1 MSTLAFY
8 RGGASEAS
16 HAHDNMTERT
26 QQFQSHTP
34 APKVSRAGSRTCSRR
49 LAERHLPDAVIANP
63 QVVLRGD
70 PRGTGYGV
78 GVPPEVLDALID
90 KYRRMREMRAAHAR
104 GGDDEA
110 PARMRAL
117 AADFPGALREIDRLP
132 MATIEA
138 RLDALDAARAGG
150 AVPGWAPP
158 LAAFHGWMRA
168 LLRLKRV
175 VRRDRDLEVAR
186 AWLRAHH
193 PPTHPDGTHHVS
205 AHQGSAARSALE
217 PPLDELEASLP
228 ALLFP
233 ADGRMA
239 RAVLAR
245 LGGGDAASLERR
257 LFDGVDD

>member
-1 MSTLAFY
+1 M
-8 RGGASEAS
+8 
-16 HAHDNMTERT
+16 
-26 QQFQSHTP
+26 
-34 APKVSRAGSRTCSRR
+34 
-49 LAERHLPDAVIANP
+49 IANP
-63 QVVLRGD
+63 QVVIRGD
-70 PRGTGYGV
+70 LRGTGYGV

-110 PARMRAL
+110 PARMREL
-117 AADFPGALREIDRLP
+117 AAEFPGAQRAIDRLP
-132 MATIEA
+132 METIEA

-193 PPTHPDGTHHVS
+193 TSTHRDSTHQS
-205 AHQGSAARSALE
+205 SMARSALE

>member
-1 MSTLAFY
+1 
-8 RGGASEAS
+8 
-16 HAHDNMTERT
+16 
-26 QQFQSHTP
+26 
-34 APKVSRAGSRTCSRR
+34 
-49 LAERHLPDAVIANP
+49 
-63 QVVLRGD
+63 
-70 PRGTGYGV
+70 
-78 GVPPEVLDALID
+78 VPPEVLDALID
-90 KYRRMREMRAAHAR
+90 KYRRMREMRADHAR

-193 PPTHPDGTHHVS
+193 DSTNHASTHQSSAHHDS
-205 AHQGSAARSALE
+205 AHQSSMARSALE